1 VVEIVIAGGG
11 TGGHLFPGLAVAEE
25 LRRAGAA
32 VSWLGARRG
41 LEVGRVPRAGIELL
55 ALPVTGAS
63 GKRAADQVEALL
75 RLPPA
80 VLRAAYFLLRRQA
93 GAVLAVGGYAAVPG
107 ALAAAAVGVPLVI
120 QEQNAVP
127 GVANRFLAPWATVI
141 ACGFEGATASFPSL
155 PARWTGNPVRPQFFA
170 VPPAPA
176 DPLAVLVMGG
186 SQGSAFLNRAL
197 PDAFA
202 ILAAE
207 RRLPR
212 IVHQAG
218 THWEAEVRDRYAAA
232 GVQAEVVGFLEHP
245 DRALAVASLVVAR
258 SGALTVCELAAARR
272 AALLV
277 PFAAAAHGH
286 QSLNAQ
292 ALAATGAAMVIE
304 EAVASPAVLASSLAE
319 LLDNPGRLAELGERG
334 AVLARPHAARDI
346 AALVLQRAGV
356 PASAEHDPHGAAPS
370 SSHAARV
377 AARDPITAVPSGPSS
392 AFISVSPSNL
402 AGARRQ

>member
-1 VVEIVIAGGG
+1 MVEIVIAGGG

-25 LRRAGAA
+25 LRRAGAG

-41 LEVGRVPRAGIELL
+41 LEADRVPRAGIELL

-63 GKRAADQVEALL
+63 GKRATDQIGALL

-80 VLRAAYFLLRRQA
+80 VFRAALFLLRRQA

-120 QEQNAVP
+120 QEQNALP
-127 GVANRFLAPWATVI
+127 GVANRFLAPWATLI

-155 PARWTGNPVRPQFFA
+155 PARWTGNPVRPEFFA
-170 VPPAPA
+170 VPRAPA
-176 DPLAVLVMGG
+176 DPLTVLVMGG

-212 IVHQAG
+212 IVHQTG
-218 THWEAEVRDRYAAA
+218 TRWETAVRERYQALRLD
-232 GVQAEVVGFLEHP
+232 AEVVGFLERP
-245 DRALAVASLVVAR
+245 DQALARASLVVAR

-277 PFAAAAHGH
+277 PFAAAAHDH
-286 QSLNAQ
+286 QSVNAH
-292 ALAATGAAMVIE
+292 ALAATGAALVIE
-304 EAVASPAVLASSLAE
+304 EGQATAGAVAAALDMLLADPAH
-319 LLDNPGRLAELGERG
+319 LLEMGARG
-334 AVLARPHAARDI
+334 AVLARPDAARDI
-346 AALVLQRAGV
+346 ATLVLRRAGV
-356 PASAEHDPHGAAPS
+356 AAPAELHPHGAAP
-370 SSHAARV
+370 AAPM
-377 AARDPITAVPSGPSS
+377 AARDTMTAEPSGSDS
-392 AFISVSPSNL
+392 ARIPVSPSNPP
-402 AGARRQ
+402 GARRQ

>member
-1 VVEIVIAGGG
+1 MVEIVIAGGG

-25 LRRAGAA
+25 LRRAGAG

-41 LEVGRVPRAGIELL
+41 LETDRVPRAGIELL

-63 GKRAADQVEALL
+63 GRRAADQIGALL

-80 VLRAAYFLLRRQA
+80 VLRAALFLLRRNA

-127 GVANRFLAPWATVI
+127 GVANRFLAPWATLI
-141 ACGFEGATASFPSL
+141 ACGFAGATASFPSL
-155 PARWTGNPVRPQFFA
+155 PARWTGNPVRPEFFA

-176 DPLAVLVMGG
+176 GPPAVLVMGG

-202 ILAAE
+202 LLAAE

-212 IVHQAG
+212 IVHQTG
-218 THWEAEVRDRYAAA
+218 TRWETAVRERYQALRLDAEVI
-232 GVQAEVVGFLEHP
+232 GFLERP
-245 DRALAVASLVVAR
+245 DLELARASLVVAR

-277 PFAAAAHGH
+277 PFAAAAHDH
-286 QSLNAQ
+286 QMRNAE
-292 ALAATGAAMVIE
+292 ALAATGAALVIA
-304 EAVASPAVLASSLAE
+304 EANASPANLAAALAD
-319 LLDNPGRLAELGERG
+319 LLGEPARLAEIGSRG
-334 AVLARPHAARDI
+334 AALARPEAARVI
-346 AALVLQRAGV
+346 ADLVLRRAGV
-356 PASAEHDPHGAAPS
+356 ATLAAPHPHGAAP
-370 SSHAARV
+370 AAPA
-377 AARDPITAVPSGPSS
+377 AARDIIAAVPSGSGS
-392 AFISVSPSNL
+392 APIPVSPSNPP
-402 AGARRQ
+402 GARRQ